1 MGGVMTRGRKPKP
14 NEIKR
19 AIGNPGQRPLP
30 ALATVSAL
38 PMSREIPPAP
48 DYLQTEGRRLWER
61 AWAQAITWLSPD
73 SDMQAIETAC
83 RLADANVAA
92 QNKYMATLEAADAR
106 GFVAVNKAFRES
118 LSALGFDP
126 TSRSRLGV
134 AEVQKQSALDELIA
148 RRAKRDQ

>member
-1 MGGVMTRGRKPKP
+1 MSRPPIP

-19 AIGNPGQRPLP
+19 LTGRTLGTDSGGRPLP
-30 ALATVSAL
+30 ALATVMPLA
-38 PMSREIPPAP
+38 MAREVPPTPA
-48 DYLQTEGRRLWER
+48 YLQAEGARLWER

-73 SDMQAIETAC
+73 SDMQAVEAAC

-92 QNKYMATLEAADAR
+92 QTKYMATLEAADAR
-106 GFVAVNKAFRES
+106 GYIAVNKAFRES

-134 AEVQKQSALDELIA
+134 AEVQKASALDELIA
-148 RRAKRDQ
+148 RRNKREI